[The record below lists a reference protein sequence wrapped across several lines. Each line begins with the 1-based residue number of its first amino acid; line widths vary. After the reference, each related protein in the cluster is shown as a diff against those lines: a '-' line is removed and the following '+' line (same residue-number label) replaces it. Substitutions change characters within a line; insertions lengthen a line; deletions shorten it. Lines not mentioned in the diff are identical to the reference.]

1 MSPPTCLV
9 SLVSDQTLPN
19 ILPILHFH
27 PDFLLF
33 LSTPQM
39 EDKGK
44 TGAILETLKERGS
57 DWDYTSPERHL
68 LLTVQPDSI
77 RELQR
82 QASKWLDEEEA
93 NGRAW
98 QFVVNLTGGTKIMSL
113 AAYDLFSDYK
123 PRMVYQFIE
132 SNELISPF
140 PKRQPD
146 PPEKIQTRLTVAEYL
161 KAYGL
166 KMPNRHCW
174 GEAKAAAQERRQL
187 TFWIYANYQELVPYL
202 NDFYRKYGDLSI
214 KKTKTVQEQLR
225 LTANSPAAAEL
236 QQRLGWDRGIMTLTR
251 DLWNYLRGGW
261 LEEYVFLVLLQALPA
276 GVSLELAVDVIDPGE
291 AKNQFDVM
299 FTYANAL
306 NIVECKSLEAGGDDG
321 RVGPELE
328 DFLYKLSALG
338 KNFGLTPRLFL
349 MATSEKILD
358 EEGKLLEKYRTRGG
372 QLRIDIIPL
381 LSIADPVEHFLRRFP
396 PERA

>member
-1 MSPPTCLV
+1 MPAPTCLV

-44 TGAILETLKERGS
+44 TGAILETLKERGP

-68 LLTVQPDSI
+68 RLTVQPNSV

-82 QASKWLDEEEA
+82 QASNWLDAEEA
-93 NGRAW
+93 QGRAW

-132 SNELISPF
+132 TNELISPF

-146 PPEKIQTRLTVAEYL
+146 PPEKIQARLTVAEYL

-166 KMPNRHCW
+166 NMPNRHRW
-174 GEAKAAAQERRQL
+174 AEAKAAAQERQQL
-187 TFWIYANYQELVPYL
+187 TFWIYTNYRELVPYL
-202 NDFYRKYGDLSI
+202 TDFHRKYGGLSF
-214 KKTKTVQEQLR
+214 KKTKTIQEQLR
-225 LTANSPAAAEL
+225 LTARSAAAAEL

-261 LEEYVFLVLLQALPA
+261 LEEYAFLALEQALPE
-276 GVSLELAVDVIDPGE
+276 GTRLELGVQVIDPSG
-291 AKNQFDVM
+291 AKNEFDLM

-328 DFLYKLSALG
+328 DFLFKLSALG

-349 MATSEKILD
+349 LATSERILD
-358 EEGKLLEKYRTRGG
+358 DEGKLLEKHQIRGG
-372 QLRIDIIPL
+372 QLRIEIVPL
-381 LSIADPVEHFLRRFP
+381 LSLADPVKHFQRRFP
-396 PERA
+396 PEGA